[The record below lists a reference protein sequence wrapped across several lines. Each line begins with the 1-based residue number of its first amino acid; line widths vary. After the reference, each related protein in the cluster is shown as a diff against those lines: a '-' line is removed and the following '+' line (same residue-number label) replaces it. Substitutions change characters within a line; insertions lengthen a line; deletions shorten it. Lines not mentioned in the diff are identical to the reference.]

1 MATLRAATLDD
12 LESIAEIERSAFTDP
27 WSRASF
33 RSMLDQA
40 PVWFVVAE
48 SGERVVGYVV
58 AWFIGGDGEI
68 GNVAVDEA
76 YRGQGIGG
84 MLLDAVLAEA
94 RRREVEAVYLEVRES
109 NLAARR
115 MYERYGF
122 ARVGRRRRYYRRPEE
137 DALILR
143 LALNPASAGEAA
155 GR

>member
-1 MATLRAATLDD
+1 VTLRAAKPDD

-48 SGERVVGYVV
+48 TGERVVGYVV

-68 GNVAVDEA
+68 GNVAVDESQ
-76 YRGQGIGG
+76 RGQGIGS

-94 RRREVEAVYLEVRES
+94 RKREVDSVYLEVRES
-109 NLAARR
+109 NLPARR

-143 LALNPASAGEAA
+143 LALTPASAGEDA

>member
-1 MATLRAATLDD
+1 VTLRAAKPDD

-48 SGERVVGYVV
+48 TGERVVGYVV

-76 YRGQGIGG
+76 QGGQGIGS
-84 MLLDAVLAEA
+84 MVLDAVLAEA
-94 RRREVEAVYLEVRES
+94 RKREV
-109 NLAARR
+109 
-115 MYERYGF
+115 
-122 ARVGRRRRYYRRPEE
+122 
-137 DALILR
+137 D
-143 LALNPASAGEAA
+143 
-155 GR
+155 

>member
-143 LALNPASAGEAA
+143 LALNPASAGEDA